1 MAVLDTCKKLEEDGF
16 EVTYLDVDEYGRINL
31 DELKSSIR
39 KDTILISIMYANN
52 EVGTIQQ
59 ISQIGKIAKEN
70 NITFPKVNYNN
81 KTYKRW
87 RINDKGYV
95 VISIGNDTYELE
107 HRIVV
112 QNYILRPVSDK
123 ESIHHING
131 NQADN
136 RPCNLVLL
144 DKRLHDAFHT
154 YCRDNNFNHVEQ
166 SVYHILSILN
176 YKIRVEMYAELIRIY
191 EV

>member
-1 MAVLDTCKKLEEDGF
+1 MERNNSLREIITKDYLEDAIKQGISAREI
-16 EVTYLDVDEYGRINL
+16 GRRFNV
-31 DELKSSIR
+31 SGVFIR
-39 KDTILISIMYANN
+39 
-52 EVGTIQQ
+52 
-59 ISQIGKIAKEN
+59 KIAKEN

-131 NQADN
+131 NRADN

-166 SVYHILSILN
+166 SVYYILSILN
-176 YKIRVEMYAELIRIY
+176 YKIRVEMYAELRRIY

>member
-1 MAVLDTCKKLEEDGF
+1 MERNNSLREIITKDYLEDAIKQGISAREI
-16 EVTYLDVDEYGRINL
+16 GRRFNV
-31 DELKSSIR
+31 SGVFIR
-39 KDTILISIMYANN
+39 
-52 EVGTIQQ
+52 
-59 ISQIGKIAKEN
+59 KIAKEN

-95 VISIGNDTYELE
+95 VISSGNDTYELE

-112 QNYILRPVSDK
+112 QNYILRAVSDK

-131 NQADN
+131 NRADN
-136 RPCNLVLL
+136 SPCNLVLL

-154 YCRDNNFNHVEQ
+154 YCRDNNLNHVYQ

>member
-1 MAVLDTCKKLEEDGF
+1 MERNNSLREILTKDYLEDAIKQGISARQLGKQFNVSGVL
-16 EVTYLDVDEYGRINL
+16 
-31 DELKSSIR
+31 IR
-39 KDTILISIMYANN
+39 
-52 EVGTIQQ
+52 
-59 ISQIGKIAKEN
+59 KIAKEN

-81 KTYKRW
+81 RTYKRW
-87 RINDKGYV
+87 RLNDKGYI

-112 QNYILRPVSDK
+112 QNCILRAVSDK

-131 NQADN
+131 DRTNN
-136 RPCNLVLL
+136 KPCNLVLL

-154 YCRDNNFNHVEQ
+154 YCRDNNLNYVDC
-166 SVYHILSILN
+166 SVYHVLCILN

>member
-1 MAVLDTCKKLEEDGF
+1 MERNNSLREIITKDYLEDAIKQGISAREI
-16 EVTYLDVDEYGRINL
+16 GRRFNV
-31 DELKSSIR
+31 SGVFIR
-39 KDTILISIMYANN
+39 
-52 EVGTIQQ
+52 
-59 ISQIGKIAKEN
+59 KIAKEN

-81 KTYKRW
+81 KAYKRW

-131 NQADN
+131 NRADN

-154 YCRDNNFNHVEQ
+154 YCRDNNLNHVYQ